1 MCAGQC
7 ICTEWNLPG
16 VHFQRGE
23 CYLPN
28 QPECSSGKVMSINL
42 QKNGEKIIFCWD
54 LRLTCNIIVFITIDP
69 LLRPPRGAYSF
80 STHLS
85 GGGTEYRW
93 GAYFRGGA

>member
-16 VHFQRGE
+16 VCFQRGE

-42 QKNGEKIIFCWD
+42 QKTGEKIIFCWD
-54 LRLTCNIIVFITIDP
+54 LFPTCNIIVFITIDP
-69 LLRPPRGAYSF
+69 LLSPLEA
-80 STHLS
+80 
-85 GGGTEYRW
+85 
-93 GAYFRGGA
+93 

>member
-28 QPECSSGKVMSINL
+28 QPECSSGKIISINM
-42 QKNGEKIIFCWD
+42 QKMEKKLSFVGG
-54 LRLTCNIIVFITIDP
+54 LLPTCNIIVFITVDP
-69 LLRPPRGAYSF
+69 LLRPPRE
-80 STHLS
+80 LI
-85 GGGTEYRW
+85 
-93 GAYFRGGA
+93 YFQHI

>member
-28 QPECSSGKVMSINL
+28 QPECSSGKGMSINL

-54 LRLTCNIIVFITIDP
+54 LLLTCNIIVFITIDP
-69 LLRPPRGAYSF
+69 LLRPPPPQGAYLYSM
-80 STHLS
+80 HLR
-85 GGGTEYRW
+85 GGGVIEM
-93 GAYFRGGA
+93 GGLF